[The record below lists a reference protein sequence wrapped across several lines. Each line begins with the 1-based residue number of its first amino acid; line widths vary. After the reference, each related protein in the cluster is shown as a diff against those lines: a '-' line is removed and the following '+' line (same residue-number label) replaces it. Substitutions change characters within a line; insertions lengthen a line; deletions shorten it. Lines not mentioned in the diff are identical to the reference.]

1 MGIPTSKHP
10 IKKPQGRTHAAFGKT
25 ESGLT
30 LAELLAATSRVQANL
45 FTFDFTSIASHVT
58 GL

>member
-1 MGIPTSKHP
+1 MGTLRQAT
-10 IKKPQGRTHAAFGKT
+10 KKPQGRTHAAFGKT
-25 ESGLT
+25 GSRLT
-30 LAELLAATSRVQANL
+30 LAELLAAASRVQANL